1 MNDLNNKLNQ
11 IRTDLNVQPPMMW
24 YPNCQK
30 RHRSNFTNVSITA
43 MYYALKRFEVCGNDE
58 FNKLLKEWKKYSKS
72 EDIDIYGKVKTEKSI
87 AKNND

>member
-1 MNDLNNKLNQ
+1 
-11 IRTDLNVQPPMMW
+11 
-24 YPNCQK
+24 
-30 RHRSNFTNVSITA
+30 